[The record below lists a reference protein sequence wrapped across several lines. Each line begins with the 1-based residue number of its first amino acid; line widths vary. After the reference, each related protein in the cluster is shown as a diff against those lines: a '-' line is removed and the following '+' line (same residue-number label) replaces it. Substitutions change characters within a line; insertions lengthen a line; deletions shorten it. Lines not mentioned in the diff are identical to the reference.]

1 MILRNRS
8 LAALLVSE
16 VVSSVGSRMTA
27 LALPWFV
34 LVTTGSPTRMG
45 VVLAA
50 ELLPMGLLGIPSGA
64 VISRLG
70 ARRTM
75 LVSDAVR
82 VPLMASIPLLHAVG
96 ALSFPVLLALVFAF
110 GVFWAPYFA
119 AQRVIL
125 PELLGEDER
134 TIAQA
139 NSVIEGA
146 TQTSGLLGP
155 PIAGA
160 LIPLIGTSNVL
171 YLDAA
176 TFAFSVLVV
185 LLFVPARARAVLE
198 ETGGM
203 FAGLGFF
210 VRDELLG
217 PFASVIVLYNA
228 LGQMLFAALPVLA
241 FEHFHSAHAGGWLLA
256 AFGAGGLLGTI
267 VAFQVVTKVE
277 PLKLVSTAVLG
288 IALPIWLLAAQ
299 PPLALALVALAL
311 SAFSNP
317 FVNAP
322 FFGILT
328 TRTPEALRAKVM
340 TAVITLATIAGPL
353 GLLAAGPLIEH
364 AGLGWTF
371 GIVAGGETAVSILFI
386 ALIARFRRAQVVQ
399 PEALSTVNV
408 IDSRP

>member
-82 VPLMASIPLLHAVG
+82 VPLMASIPLLHAAG

-198 ETGGM
+198 ATGGM
-203 FAGLGFF
+203 FAGLAFF

-228 LGQMLFAALPVLA
+228 LGQML
-241 FEHFHSAHAGGWLLA
+241 
-256 AFGAGGLLGTI
+256 
-267 VAFQVVTKVE
+267 
-277 PLKLVSTAVLG
+277 
-288 IALPIWLLAAQ
+288 
-299 PPLALALVALAL
+299 
-311 SAFSNP
+311 
-317 FVNAP
+317 
-322 FFGILT
+322 
-328 TRTPEALRAKVM
+328 
-340 TAVITLATIAGPL
+340 
-353 GLLAAGPLIEH
+353 
-364 AGLGWTF
+364 
-371 GIVAGGETAVSILFI
+371 
-386 ALIARFRRAQVVQ
+386 
-399 PEALSTVNV
+399 
-408 IDSRP
+408 